1 MPKFI
6 SDKRI
11 EELSKR
17 PWAKLFPNGFENL
30 KQGCCTTCG
39 ELIQGFKNEISHK
52 EYQIS
57 GMCQK
62 CQDGVFGGSLNE
74 Q

>member
-17 PWAKLFPNGFENL
+17 PFAKIFPEGIENIKEGF
-30 KQGCCTTCG
+30 CATCG
-39 ELIQGFKNEISHK
+39 KLVQGFKNLISHK

-57 GMCQK
+57 GMCQE
-62 CQDGVFGGSLNE
+62 CQDGVFGGG
-74 Q
+74 

>member
-1 MPKFI
+1 MDFI
-6 SDKRI
+6 KKERI

-17 PWAKLFPNGFENL
+17 PWVLMFPEKIELL
-30 KQGCCTTCG
+30 KQELCTTCG
-39 ELIQGFKNEISHK
+39 NKITGFKNAISRK

-62 CQDGVFGGSLNE
+62 CQDSVFGGDGE
-74 Q
+74 